1 MKNYQ
6 RIAATLVALAVLAL
20 SAGCASTMS
29 DAKFGKLSDAEQEAY
44 IAEQE
49 ALAEMLAR
57 KKEAEFKAFKT
68 VKSGTGST
76 KMKAVR
82 APTGTTAALVVE
94 NESGII
100 PGLGIESVSIA
111 QAPVTESGAV
121 VPKAMTHTGGHQEGL
136 IRDLGKE
143 VVRSAGLFYQGSNAA
158 QINADVCEGGGCGGG
173 SPTAIAISDSA
184 ALNEQSMNS
193 GVTVQAEY

>member
-1 MKNYQ
+1 MKNIE
-6 RIAATLVALAVLAL
+6 RIAAMLMALAMLAL

-44 IAEQE
+44 IAEKE
-49 ALAEMLAR
+49 ALAERLER
-57 KKEAEFKAFKT
+57 KKAAEFRAFET
-68 VKSGTGST
+68 VRSGTGST

-82 APTGTTAALVVE
+82 APTGTTGATIVE
-94 NESGII
+94 NQSGI
-100 PGLGIESVSIA
+100 PLLGMDSVSIA
-111 QAPVTESGAV
+111 QVPVTESGAV

-136 IRDLGKE
+136 VRDLGKQALQA
-143 VVRSAGLFYQGSNAA
+143 AGLFYQGSNAA
-158 QINADVCEGGGCGGG
+158 QINADLCKDGNCGGG

>member
-1 MKNYQ
+1 
-6 RIAATLVALAVLAL
+6 LVALAVLAL

-68 VKSGTGST
+68 VKSGTGSA
-76 KMKAVR
+76 KIKSVR
-82 APTGTTAALVVE
+82 APTGTTGATIVE
-94 NESGII
+94 NQTGI
-100 PGLGIESVSIA
+100 PLLGIESVSIA
-111 QAPVTESGAV
+111 QVPVTESGAV

-136 IRDLGKE
+136 VRDLGKQALQA
-143 VVRSAGLFYQGSNAA
+143 AGLFYQGSNAA